1 MQHLDEQDQV
11 KAEVKAMADL
21 THPCIVDLKEVLS
34 DEQSV
39 FMVMQYCP
47 GGRCTIGC
55 GRRGVSARR
64 RRDDIFRG

>member
-47 GGRCTIGC
+47 GGEVYDRVRAKGSFSI
-55 GRRGVSARR
+55 
-64 RRDDIFRG
+64 